1 MAAKAK
7 AMKPRRASAG
17 SVIARLAL
25 CLLLGACATYTVIDD
40 ARQLFGEGRGEE
52 ALAMLD
58 KAAQEV
64 DADPAVRSEFN
75 RQRDL
80 LTVQWLS
87 QAEALRQA
95 SQFQSAALLYQRV
108 LKYDAEN
115 SRART
120 GLAQMELEQR
130 HRTQVAQAEKL
141 FAAGRYGEAQALL
154 RPLLAENPAQ
164 REALRLQRRI
174 DDKLTPSALA
184 DVQLKPSSS
193 RPISLE
199 LRDVT
204 LRSVFEV
211 LSRTYGINIVL
222 DKDVKA
228 EQRTNIAL
236 REATF
241 EEAVRLVVMTNQLEQ
256 KIASSSTLVVFP
268 NTPAKRR
275 EYQDLVVKSFYL
287 ANADVKQ
294 TANMIRA
301 VVKTRDIFVDEKI
314 NLLVIRDTPEA
325 VRMAER
331 LIAAQDLAEPEVMLE
346 VEVLEVSVTRLTE
359 LGLKYPDTI
368 ALAVQGAA
376 GVPGVLSL
384 NEFLNFNSNLAQVV
398 FPNPA
403 FLLSLKQQ
411 DGSTSVLANPRIR
424 VKNREKAKI
433 HIGDRVPV
441 ITTTAAATGGFVSE
455 TVTYLDVGL
464 KLEVEPI
471 IYLEDEVG
479 IKVALEVSRI
489 VREIRSTSGTLVY
502 QIGTRTASTLLRLRD
517 GETQVLAGLISDE
530 DRRGADRVP
539 GLGELP
545 TLGRLFSSQRDEQLK
560 TQLVLL
566 ITPRIVR
573 TLARPA
579 AHTVEFSAR
588 DTEAAAP
595 HVTRPAPARVRP
607 PPPAA
612 PAPAA
617 PAGNEMRPFGGVVT
631 PGNSPQQ

>member
-1 MAAKAK
+1 
-7 AMKPRRASAG
+7 
-17 SVIARLAL
+17 
-25 CLLLGACATYTVIDD
+25 
-40 ARQLFGEGRGEE
+40 
-52 ALAMLD
+52 
-58 KAAQEV
+58 
-64 DADPAVRSEFN
+64 
-75 RQRDL
+75 
-80 LTVQWLS
+80 
-87 QAEALRQA
+87 
-95 SQFQSAALLYQRV
+95 
-108 LKYDAEN
+108 
-115 SRART
+115 
-120 GLAQMELEQR
+120 
-130 HRTQVAQAEKL
+130 
-141 FAAGRYGEAQALL
+141 
-154 RPLLAENPAQ
+154 
-164 REALRLQRRI
+164 
-174 DDKLTPSALA
+174 
-184 DVQLKPSSS
+184 
-193 RPISLE
+193 
-199 LRDVT
+199 
-204 LRSVFEV
+204 
-211 LSRTYGINIVL
+211 
-222 DKDVKA
+222 
-228 EQRTNIAL
+228 
-236 REATF
+236 
-241 EEAVRLVVMTNQLEQ
+241 
-256 KIASSSTLVVFP
+256 
-268 NTPAKRR
+268 
-275 EYQDLVVKSFYL
+275 
-287 ANADVKQ
+287 
-294 TANMIRA
+294 MIRA